1 MKNGM
6 GGTCSTYEGGM
17 HTGVLWGNLM
27 ERDPL
32 DDQSLDGRIVL
43 RWVFKKWVMGHRLD

>member
-6 GGTCSTYEGGM
+6 GWASSPYGGGM
-17 HTGVLWGNLM
+17 HTGVWWGILM

-32 DDQSLDGRIVL
+32 EDQSLDGRIIL
-43 RWVFKKWVMGHRLD
+43 RWNFKKWDVGHRLD